1 MGKSFAESLRN
12 GRVQVGL
19 ALVCCVGV
27 FSGAHLSK
35 ANNAKEAVALSAE
48 QLDGTWELQ
57 SVGEE
62 PIGPDVESGV
72 SCAENDHCAW
82 QSARRNPSAGDKRGG
97 NHVPCRFPTSV
108 WRMSRQVSDGHE
120 VRVAWNGTVAILPN
134 SRVELRIGKAQ
145 YRLAVHFNP
154 KTLGLEMEQDAI
166 LTYKGIAKYRTATEM
181 ARK

>member
-35 ANNAKEAVALSAE
+35 ANDANKTVALNAE

-57 SVGEE
+57 SVGGD

-72 SCAENDHCAW
+72 LAQKMTIAHGKVQGETRLLAT
-82 QSARRNPSAGDKRGG
+82 SAAATTAMPFPDLSVA
-97 NHVPCRFPTSV
+97 HVEES
-108 WRMSRQVSDGHE
+108 QDGHE
-120 VRVAWNGTVAILPN
+120 VRVTWNGTVAILPN

-166 LTYKGIAKYRTATEM
+166 LTYKGVAKYRTATEM